1 MYLGVPKHVAD
12 CIEEDHKGDIKR
24 QKEEAIDWWL
34 NNIESASWQ
43 TLADALWKP
52 DHCNLAR
59 TIESM
64 MSEIPGWLQSMYHIY
79 FRHMLLMMCLAT

>member
-43 TLADALWKP
+43 TLADALSKA

-64 MSEIPGWLQSMYHIY
+64 MSKVPG
-79 FRHMLLMMCLAT
+79 